1 MFGLFQK
8 LLKKKKEKS
17 FQVDSKNGWFYLG
30 FGIDL
35 IKGEMGRI
43 YWEKLKNHGIV
54 FGASGSGKS
63 ELVARKTYEDILTGF
78 QSFNIDPK
86 GSVSW
91 LEAFLKACYRK
102 GILYDKEKGPI
113 ILALPYPEVSFKFNP
128 LQGLT
133 PHQIAYVVA
142 SGIPESKEPF
152 WWQISYEITLV
163 VALGLKARGLDQ
175 ITFSDIYDY
184 ISVEKIEELE
194 RKVVADTNFDS
205 EYRAEAL
212 RTLAKLS
219 TYDPQFFPRVNSS
232 LRTYLTRLITGET
245 GRILNV
251 RVEKNLLE
259 ERLEKGE
266 LRFFAFLNAEA
277 MKQTAYDV
285 ARLLLAWLLTYV
297 GKKSGKLEVIEPQL
311 RVNVDELTEIA
322 FHEINKAVRLVRER
336 NVSMFMLTQS
346 PSGLA
351 SSFKERGREIVE
363 DIMNS
368 CDLRVFFRMNSEVD
382 GEYVSRL
389 SPEVDR
395 PRAII
400 HKNSIS
406 ITYQKER
413 LVNSFR
419 LQSLK
424 EGYGFAFLDGTVY
437 YFYTPLVKDKLKVKV
452 VWDGLPDADA
462 DLVVNMRDLSF
473 NYAQP
478 QTQEVE
484 EDEIVVFIRKLTE
497 NWQVG
502 RHYTFSDP
510 EVENF
515 YRETKDFFKIYKEDY
530 LKLLDFVQ
538 GLKEVASTVKSDGV
552 FSKISLL
559 DHSIRTAL
567 KAYEQVKD
575 RSDLTQEQKEIAILG
590 ALSHDFGKA
599 IAVKRNYTKTDH
611 TTATREI
618 LTKLG
623 ISPEI
628 IEVAI
633 RHHEEP
639 ESEEE
644 RIVKEADQRA
654 REEERTLVKKE
665 EGVEINANF
674 VLERLKSE
682 ANKSLKVVFFDKHL
696 YVEKNFLRDLL
707 LSLGVK
713 EIKDEKIE
721 TALGG
726 EFVEARLLNGKKF
739 EGQGVFLRIPLS
751 PEEAQKLGIEKL
763 RSPYAKVRVEI
774 T

>member
-1 MFGLFQK
+1 MLGSLKK
-8 LLKKKKEKS
+8 LLKRDKKE

-30 FGIDL
+30 FGKDL
-35 IKGEMGRI
+35 ISGEMGRI

-102 GILYDKEKGPI
+102 GVLYDKERGPI
-113 ILALPYPEVSFKFNP
+113 VLALPYPEVSFKFNP

-194 RKVVADTNFDS
+194 RKVLSDTSFDN
-205 EYRAEAL
+205 EYRNEAL
-212 RTLAKLS
+212 KVLAKLT
-219 TYDPQFFPRVNSS
+219 TYDPQFFPRVNAS

-251 RVEKNLLE
+251 RVKKNLLE
-259 ERLEKGE
+259 ERLEAGE

-297 GKKSGKLEVIEPQL
+297 GKKSGELKVIEPQL
-311 RVNVDELTEIA
+311 RANVDELTEIA

-351 SSFKERGREIVE
+351 GAFKERGKEIVE
-363 DIMNS
+363 DVMNS

-382 GEYVSRL
+382 GEYVSKL
-389 SPEVDR
+389 SPEVYR

-413 LVNSFR
+413 LVEPFK

-424 EGYGFAFLDGTVY
+424 EGYGYAFLDGTVY
-437 YFYTPLVKDKLKVKV
+437 YFYTPLLKDKLKVKI
-452 VWDGLPDADA
+452 VWSKEEEVKNEREA
-462 DLVVNMRDLSF
+462 LVVFMRDLS
-473 NYAQP
+473 
-478 QTQEVE
+478 
-484 EDEIVVFIRKLTE
+484 E
-497 NWQVG
+497 NWKVEK
-502 RHYTFSDP
+502 HYTFSDF
-510 EVENF
+510 EVEEF
-515 YRETKDFFKIYKEDY
+515 YEKTKDFFKVYKEDY
-530 LKLLDFVQ
+530 LKLLEFVQ
-538 GLKEVASTVKSDGV
+538 ETKDLASTVKSEGILKKV
-552 FSKISLL
+552 SLL
-559 DHSIRTAL
+559 DHSLRTAL

-575 RSDLTQEQKEIAILG
+575 REDLTQEQKEIAILG
-590 ALSHDFGKA
+590 ALAHDLGKA
-599 IAVKRNYTKTDH
+599 VATKRNYTKMDH
-611 TTATREI
+611 VLLTREL

-628 IEVAI
+628 IEVAVK
-633 RHHEEP
+633 HHEEP

-644 RIVKEADQRA
+644 RIVKEADKMA
-654 REEERTLVKKE
+654 REEEKILAKKE
-665 EGVEINANF
+665 EAGVEINASF
-674 VLERLKSE
+674 IMERLKNE
-682 ANKSLKVVFFDKHL
+682 ANKSINVVLFDKYL
-696 YVEKNFLRDLL
+696 FVEKNFLRELL
-707 LSLGVK
+707 VSAGVK
-713 EIKDEKIE
+713 ELSDRKIE
-721 TALGG
+721 EALGG
-726 EFVEARLLNGKKF
+726 EFVEGRLLHGKRF
-739 EGQGVFLRIPLS
+739 EGQFIFLRIPLS
-751 PEEAQKLGIEKL
+751 PVDLQKLGIEKL
-763 RSPYAKVRVEI
+763 RSPYAKLRVELL
-774 T
+774 